1 MQGRKQRPLLCATPT
16 AGVNPRRA
24 HAGTLQREAVKVSE
38 WVIYLIKVYDCI
50 CGGDKIN
57 RPGINLG
64 KHIDLA
70 ASVSV

>member
-1 MQGRKQRPLLCATPT
+1 MRHANGGRKPSES
-16 AGVNPRRA
+16 PRRHFA
-24 HAGTLQREAVKVSE
+24 TRSGESVRVGHILD
-38 WVIYLIKVYDCI
+38 KVYDCI

-64 KHIDLA
+64 KRIDLA